1 MPHKGGQAVFGV
13 AVAVHLTTQ
22 EREAVTGDCGGVLKC
37 AGAGGAPPATL
48 AEFTLDSRFL

>member
-1 MPHKGGQAVFGV
+1 MPHKGGQAVFGA